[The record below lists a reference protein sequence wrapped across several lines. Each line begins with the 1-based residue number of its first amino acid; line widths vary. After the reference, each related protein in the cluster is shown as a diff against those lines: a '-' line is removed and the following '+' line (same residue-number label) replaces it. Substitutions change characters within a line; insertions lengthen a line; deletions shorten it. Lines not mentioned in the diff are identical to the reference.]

1 MWISSFHR
9 LLLKLNLANLDKWV
23 KILRSRHNHLR
34 NTENAHHSIVVSFST
49 IYLMWHVYAW
59 QRFKT
64 HSNHSSV
71 KAVNLIQLLNGLF
84 LYIICVVCLC
94 IYEIVHRINLSL
106 FVAWKRRGNWLT
118 PYRFLQKVIQFIGD
132 AIWSGCIRRACGHW
146 TVSANDS
153 VNISCSIFELKQQ
166 QQQKNGKK
174 NKLWKCVTQYF
185 RANGKKNH
193 RK

>member
-1 MWISSFHR
+1 MGENSALTPQSPAKHRKCSSFDCCVIFNDIFNVAC
-9 LLLKLNLANLDKWV
+9 LCVAAVQNPFK
-23 KILRSRHNHLR
+23 
-34 NTENAHHSIVVSFST
+34 SFIS
-49 IYLMWHVYAW
+49 
-59 QRFKT
+59 Q
-64 HSNHSSV
+64 S
-71 KAVNLIQLLNGLF
+71 AVNLIQLLNGLF